1 VAGVDYDTARFIIIC
16 EPEKGASAMTVHRM
30 PARLLILALT
40 AMVLLAACNQEPSDS
55 APSEVPASAPMDSS
69 ASS

>member
-1 VAGVDYDTARFIIIC
+1 MTARQ
-16 EPEKGASAMTVHRM
+16 M

-40 AMVLLAACNQEPSDS
+40 AMTLLAACNQGPSDS
-55 APSEVPASAPMDSS
+55 TPSEVPASAPMDSS

>member
-1 VAGVDYDTARFIIIC
+1 MQATHILVRF
-16 EPEKGASAMTVHRM
+16 
-30 PARLLILALT
+30 LLIALGLS
-40 AMVLLAACNQEPSDS
+40 VLLSACNQGPGDS

>member
-1 VAGVDYDTARFIIIC
+1 
-16 EPEKGASAMTVHRM
+16 M
-30 PARLLILALT
+30 PVKHIPGRLLLILSA
-40 AMVLLAACNQEPSDS
+40 AILLAACNQGPSDS

>member
-1 VAGVDYDTARFIIIC
+1 MAVDYDGEKPAKALRTGNT
-16 EPEKGASAMTVHRM
+16 EPPMIAHQTPV
-30 PARLLILALT
+30 RLLILALT
-40 AMVLLAACNQEPSDS
+40 SVVLLSACNQEPGDS

>member
-1 VAGVDYDTARFIIIC
+1 MTAC
-16 EPEKGASAMTVHRM
+16 QTV
-30 PARLLILALT
+30 ARLILLSLT
-40 AMVLLAACNQEPSDS
+40 ATVLLTACNEGPSDS

>member
-1 VAGVDYDTARFIIIC
+1 MDYDREKSVKALRTGNT
-16 EPEKGASAMTVHRM
+16 EPPMIAHRTSV
-30 PARLLILALT
+30 RLLILALT
-40 AMVLLAACNQEPSDS
+40 SMVLLSACNQEPGDS

>member
-1 VAGVDYDTARFIIIC
+1 MTARQ
-16 EPEKGASAMTVHRM
+16 M

-40 AMVLLAACNQEPSDS
+40 AMTLLTACNQGPSDS